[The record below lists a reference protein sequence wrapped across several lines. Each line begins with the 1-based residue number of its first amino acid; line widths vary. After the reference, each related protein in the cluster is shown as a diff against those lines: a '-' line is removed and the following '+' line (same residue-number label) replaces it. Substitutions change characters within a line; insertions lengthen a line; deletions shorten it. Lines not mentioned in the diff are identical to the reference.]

1 MPVVSDLG
9 VVGRV
14 VDLSPHFSRVLLVI
28 DYHSAVDAMVRRSR
42 VRGTVAGRSE
52 EKCELKYV
60 LKNDDL
66 KEGDVLITS
75 GLAGAFP
82 RGLPL
87 GTVTRVNKTKK
98 GIFMDVEVLPSI
110 DFNQLE
116 EILVL
121 LTEQPPF

>member
-1 MPVVSDLG
+1 M
-9 VVGRV
+9 
-14 VDLSPHFSRVLLVI
+14 LLVI
-28 DYHSAVDAMVRRSR
+28 DYHSTVDAMVRRSR

-52 EKCELKYV
+52 EKCDLKYV

-66 KEGDVLITS
+66 KEGDILVTS

-98 GIFMDVEVLPSI
+98 GIFLEVEVLPTV
-110 DFNQLE
+110 DFNKLE
-116 EILVL
+116 EVLVV